1 MGRTGRRNLKEDRRS
16 LASTSVA
23 HFVND
28 GLNGVIPLMYPVYNG
43 MYGISIQTISIITA
57 LQNVFSI
64 VISPVVGRKSDA
76 SGNFAGIM
84 ILGLLMLAFGT
95 AGYALSVLFLG
106 GFGLELALILL
117 SVSIG
122 VGSSFYHPI
131 GATVLSEKWGSP
143 KLGRA
148 MGINGSIGSIGR
160 VVLPFVAAIMIAY
173 AALPSLAIL
182 AALAALGA
190 LASFVLLRGVKFER
204 NQLVRP
210 DEGGIWRSVLP
221 NRRLTRRLLPL
232 TVVSFSR
239 GLCTGVFPL
248 IPFYLVKVDHFSG
261 LESGVIYSAALGAG
275 IASQIIFGFMQE
287 RFGNRFA
294 LGFSNLGA
302 VVLLLAFIFSPNPTF
317 TDISLVLF
325 GVFSYSAFPLLL
337 GMVHQMSHMFPG
349 EMTSAGS
356 IVWGIGNSS
365 GGAAAPLLIGA
376 LALPTVFGSL
386 TPGFLAAALAGI
398 LAVILMP
405 FT

>member
-1 MGRTGRRNLKEDRRS
+1 M
-16 LASTSVA
+16 
-23 HFVND
+23 ND
-28 GLNGVIPLMYPVYNG
+28 GLNGVIPLMYPVYNA
-43 MYGISIQTISIITA
+43 MYGISIQTVSIITA
-57 LQNVFSI
+57 LQSVFSI
-64 VISPVVGRKSDA
+64 VVSPLVGRKSDA
-76 SGNFAGIM
+76 SGSFAGIM
-84 ILGLLMLAFGT
+84 SLGLLMLAFGT
-95 AGYALSVLFLG
+95 AGCALSILFVG
-106 GFGLELALILL
+106 GFGLEIVLILL
-117 SVSIG
+117 SIFIG

-131 GATVLSEKWGSP
+131 GAAVLSEKWDSS
-143 KLGRA
+143 KLGRV

-160 VVLPFVAAIMIAY
+160 VVLPFVAAILIAY

-182 AALAALGA
+182 AVLAALGA

-204 NQLVRP
+204 HQLVGS
-210 DEGGIWRSVLP
+210 DEGGIWRSILP
-221 NRRLTRRLLPL
+221 NRRLTRHLLPL

-248 IPFYLVKVDHFSG
+248 IPFYLIKVDHFSG
-261 LESGVIYSAALGAG
+261 LESGVVYSAALGAG

-294 LGFSNLGA
+294 LGFSNSGA
-302 VVLLLAFIFSPNPTF
+302 VVLLLAFIFSPSPTF
-317 TDISLVLF
+317 TDVSLVLF

-365 GGAAAPLLIGA
+365 GGAAAPLLIGT
-376 LALPTVFGSL
+376 LALPGVFGSL
-386 TPGFLAAALAGI
+386 TPGFIGAALVGM